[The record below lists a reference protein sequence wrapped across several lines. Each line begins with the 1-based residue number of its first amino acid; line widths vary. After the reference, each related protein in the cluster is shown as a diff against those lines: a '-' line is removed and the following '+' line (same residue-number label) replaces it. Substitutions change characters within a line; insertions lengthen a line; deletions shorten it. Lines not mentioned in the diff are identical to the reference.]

1 MELEALFSGY
11 SHRNVRNGPTFGRL
25 RTNVVLAGS
34 FGCAQ
39 DKLFDCA
46 PFGRFAQDDC
56 LGRVVVPTLPQVRER
71 MGHPFSCC
79 CQQTAGPSASL
90 GMTNLRRCWD
100 RLRSVEDASLNFF
113 GNFVYL
119 NE

>member
-1 MELEALFSGY
+1 MELEVPGY
-11 SHRNVRNGPTFGRL
+11 SHRNVRNGPTLGRL
-25 RTNVVLAGS
+25 RTNFVRAGS

-46 PFGRFAQDDC
+46 PFGRSAQDDGVE
-56 LGRVVVPTLPQVRER
+56 LWFQPFALQR
-71 MGHPFSCC
+71 MGQPVSCYC
-79 CQQTAGPSASL
+79 RQTASPSASL

-113 GNFVYL
+113 GNFV
-119 NE
+119 